1 VDKQTA
7 DNLDECF
14 AAVIASRD
22 AIIPFYDCRF
32 VFASYC
38 EVLGSLAASLIKNDI
53 YTRKN
58 IAHMIATMLADAL
71 TRESKT
77 ECVRKVGEEIIEGRK
92 Q

>member
-1 VDKQTA
+1 MDKQTA

-14 AAVIASRD
+14 AAVLASRD
-22 AIIPFYDCRF
+22 AVIPFYDCRF

-38 EVLGSLAASLIKNDI
+38 EVLSSLAASLIKNSI
-53 YTRKN
+53 YTREN
-58 IAHMIATMLADAL
+58 VAHQLAGMLADAL

-77 ECVRKVGEEIIEGRK
+77 ECVRKVGGEVIEGRK